1 MKLSREDIVKYITWM
16 VVMLVYCLLIYKL
29 VNYDNYAQ
37 LVADFS
43 HISLSRW
50 ILLSIAI
57 ALMPINLSLEAI
69 KWRYAISPA
78 ERITIKDSY
87 KATLIG
93 QIGALI
99 TPNRLGDFPTR
110 SLLMKKENRL
120 NGTILGFV
128 SSWGQTI
135 TILTVG
141 ATSASFYIQ
150 EHNSFFTEKYIYIT
164 ISACVMLILTFCA
177 LPFIGRKILTYN
189 IGDKTR
195 DIANCLSGLNSRYI
209 AAITALSAIRYAVY
223 CTQFWL
229 FLNFCNIDLNAISA
243 TLTIPIVYLLST
255 ITPSITPS
263 VAATNS
269 SYAIVIISC
278 FSDNAPA
285 IALGATLTWIVN
297 CCVPLL
303 IGTVIF
309 NKKNRSF

>member
-1 MKLSREDIVKYITWM
+1 M